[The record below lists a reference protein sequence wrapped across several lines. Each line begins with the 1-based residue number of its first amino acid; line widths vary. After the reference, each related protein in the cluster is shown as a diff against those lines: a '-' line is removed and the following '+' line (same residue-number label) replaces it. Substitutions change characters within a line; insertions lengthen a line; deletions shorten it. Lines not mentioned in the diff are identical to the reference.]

1 MKPSAFDYARP
12 RSVAEAVEALGS
24 TESSRVLAGGQSLIP
39 AMNFRL
45 AEVSLLVDLCDV
57 DGLGTVSCD
66 AAGVRVGAAATQT
79 RVLDDADA
87 AQAVP
92 GLRAALRHVGHLQ
105 IRNRGTVCGSLAHAD
120 PAAELPA
127 LALAADALIG
137 IAGPRGRREVTA
149 KDFFTGP
156 FSTAVEGG
164 ELVTDALFRRSPP
177 GAVTVVD
184 EVCRRA
190 GDFALAGL
198 VAVVEAQDGA
208 VRTARLVGF
217 GLRGVPTRLRNAED
231 VLAGWAGDHSTE
243 AIAEAVAAD
252 TTEVFDDTHAPGW
265 YRRDAVTAL
274 VVRAARSVLDSHG
287 SP

>member
-1 MKPSAFDYARP
+1 MKPAPFDYARP
-12 RSVAEAVEALGS
+12 RSVAEAVEALSS

-45 AEVSLLVDLCDV
+45 AEVSLLVDICGV
-57 DGLGTVSCD
+57 DGLDTVSCD
-66 AAGVRVGAAATQT
+66 DAGVRVGAAATQT
-79 RVLDDADA
+79 RVLEDAGA
-87 AQAVP
+87 AEAVP

-127 LALAADALIG
+127 LALASDAVIG
-137 IAGPRGRREVTA
+137 IAGPRGRREVA
-149 KDFFTGP
+149 AADFFTGP
-156 FSTAVEGG
+156 FATAVEHG
-164 ELVTDALFRRSPP
+164 EMVTDALYRRPP
-177 GAVTVVD
+177 QGAVTVVD

-198 VAVVEAQDGA
+198 VAVIETHDRA
-208 VRTARLVGF
+208 VRAARLVGF
-217 GLRGVPTRLRNAED
+217 GLSGAPTRLWSTEA
-231 VLAGWAGDHSTE
+231 VLAGWAGDQPTE

-252 TTEVFDDTHAPGW
+252 ATEVFDDAHAPGW

-274 VVRAARSVLDSHG
+274 VVRSARSVLG
-287 SP
+287 SREAT